1 MFTYKA
7 LKNAAGMALFSD
19 YLSLTRAHRILHDVN
34 ERSPLIRDKEGFF
47 LSLAYDLRKAYEGQ
61 RRQQKR
67 DPLCPEAGPRFGV
80 EVLWPSVMVQCRQL
94 RDSLAYIDH
103 GKEHQIVAYEL
114 EFVVDQALEA
124 EFRQNASEIRG
135 QWDWLTARH
144 PFLEQNAETR
154 AAQFAA
160 WTKAERVAGLAGL
173 LSSLDPMYPT
183 TYSMA
188 VRNGADHLVSPEE
201 FNLWNEREFQI
212 RNGEFNARARP
223 LPVISVKVR
232 EKAPPAR
239 LRAPE
244 KRRRT

>member
-7 LKNAAGMALFSD
+7 LKNAAGIALFSD
-19 YLSLTRAHRILHDVN
+19 YLCLTRAHRILHDVN
-34 ERSPLIRDKEGFF
+34 ARSPLIGDKEGFF

-94 RDSLAYIDH
+94 RDSLAFIDH

-114 EFVVDQALEA
+114 EFVIEQAVEA
-124 EFRQNASEIRG
+124 EFRQNATEIRE
-135 QWDWLTARH
+135 QWDRLSARH
-144 PFLEQNAETR
+144 PYLEENAESR
-154 AAQFAA
+154 AAQFSA
-160 WTKAERVAGLAGL
+160 WTKSERIAGLAGL

-188 VRNGADHLVSPEE
+188 VRSGVGNLVSPEE
-201 FNLWNEREFQI
+201 YDLWNDREFPDPQW
-212 RNGEFNARARP
+212 
-223 LPVISVKVR
+223 
-232 EKAPPAR
+232 
-239 LRAPE
+239 
-244 KRRRT
+244 